1 MLGVQQIDSYN
12 GLAIP
17 RNLVHSLWPTENV
30 PAPLHTR
37 KGGEGIFQLDSSSDV
52 IAVVE
57 IGVSVGSGILVGIW
71 GAVVKEDGVL
81 PCIGM

>member
-1 MLGVQQIDSYN
+1 MGEHD
-12 GLAIP
+12 
-17 RNLVHSLWPTENV
+17 
-30 PAPLHTR
+30 R

-71 GAVVKEDGVL
+71 GAVVKEDGVASQ
-81 PCIGM
+81 G